1 MTTELDAFGP
11 GLPLEPERPLPPL
24 LTRVGLVP
32 GDLRGRRALITGGAR
47 GIGAATAEALAAL
60 GAQLVVF
67 DRLPVDELA
76 GRVTE
81 AGGHLRGVNVDLA
94 DPEATLAATTRVLAE
109 EGEFDLF
116 VHSPA
121 FVGLGPVTHLAL
133 ADWRRSFTTNLDS
146 AFVITQALLPRM
158 LAAGRG
164 AITYLLSAE
173 GTPLNSGYGAS
184 KAALRSLLQS
194 LSAEL
199 GPQSPVHIFGFAP
212 GVVDT
217 PLVRELVPRLA
228 AMVGAPVEAIL
239 TQIAQNPG
247 YPGLVP
253 VEHVGAALAAHL
265 VHAHEL
271 HGQVADSFSVL
282 RRFGVAPLPAAPLA
296 PAPPSV
302 VMPEAESDRVVA
314 QMMSELRTVTD
325 TNQNLELRIER
336 RTQELAQER
345 ARSEALLH
353 ALLPQPIV
361 PRLREGEVIADLLPE
376 ASVLFADMRGFTPL
390 AARLSPRVLLTT
402 LTQLFG
408 AFDALADE
416 HHVEKIKTIG
426 DCYMAATGLFAG
438 RERPVDDLLRFALA
452 IQRALAAVPYPE
464 EGGRWALRVGVH
476 TGPAVAGVI
485 GNRRTLYDLWGDT
498 VNIASRMESHGLP
511 DRVQVTDAV
520 KAAASPSFQWEERP
534 GVVVKGLGEMRTWLL
549 VG

>member
-1 MTTELDAFGP
+1 MEPSSDPIVL
-11 GLPLEPERPLPPL
+11 GLHLEPERPLPEL
-24 LTRVGLVP
+24 LTRVGLVA
-32 GDLRGRRALITGGAR
+32 GDLRGRRALVTGGAR

-60 GAQLVVF
+60 GAQVVVF
-67 DRLPVDELA
+67 DRLPVDALA
-76 GRVTE
+76 ARVAA
-81 AGGHLRGVNVDLA
+81 AGGHLSGVEVDLSDA
-94 DPEATLAATTRVLAE
+94 AATRAATLALLAA
-109 EGEFDLF
+109 EGAVDLF

-121 FVGLGPVTHLAL
+121 FVALGPVVQLPFE
-133 ADWRRSFTTNLDS
+133 DWRRSFTTNLDS
-146 AFVITQALLPRM
+146 ALVITQAVLPGM

-184 KAALRSLLQS
+184 KAALRSMLQS

-199 GPQSPVHIFGFAP
+199 GPQSPVHVFGFAP

-217 PLVRELVPRLA
+217 PLVRELVPKLA
-228 AMVGAPVEAIL
+228 AMVGAPVEVMLAQL
-239 TQIAQNPG
+239 AQNPG
-247 YPGLVP
+247 YPGLVTAD
-253 VEHVGAALAAHL
+253 HVGAALAAHL
-265 VHAHEL
+265 VHADEL

-282 RRFGVAPLPAAPLA
+282 RRFGVAPLAAAPAAQ
-296 PAPPSV
+296 PPSV
-302 VMPEAESDRVVA
+302 GMPEAEGDRVVA
-314 QMMSELRTVTD
+314 QMMTELRTIAD
-325 TNQNLELRIER
+325 TNHNLELRIER
-336 RTQELAQER
+336 RTHELRQER

-438 RERPVDDLLRFALA
+438 RARPIDDLLRFALA
-452 IQRALAAVPYPE
+452 MQRALAEVPYPE
-464 EGGRWALRVGVH
+464 PGGRWALRIGVH

-520 KAAASPSFQWEERP
+520 KAAASPDFQWEERP
-534 GVVVKGLGEMRTWLL
+534 GVLVKGLGEMRTWLL